1 MERLFL
7 PMESEG
13 VLWAGV
19 GEDGRWMGD
28 IASEGDK
35 MRAKG
40 RYAVPLCSPKRTAR

>member
-35 MRAKG
+35 
-40 RYAVPLCSPKRTAR
+40 